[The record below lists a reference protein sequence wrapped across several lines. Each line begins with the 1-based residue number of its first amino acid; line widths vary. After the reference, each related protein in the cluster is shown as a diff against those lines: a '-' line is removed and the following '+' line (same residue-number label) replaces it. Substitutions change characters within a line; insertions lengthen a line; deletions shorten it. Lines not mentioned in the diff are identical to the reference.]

1 MSLANAV
8 VYTNGSATAQT
19 TTSLRYDGS
28 TLSVTGAIVATGD
41 ITAFSDERLKTNITT
56 IDDAL
61 TKLDQINGYLYTN
74 STTGKRHT
82 GVIAQEIIKVL
93 PEAVMKNNNDYY
105 SVAYGNLIGLLI
117 QGIKELNTEVNSLKK
132 KLQ

>member
-1 MSLANAV
+1 LSLANAV
-8 VYTNGSATAQT
+8 VYTNGSANAQT

-28 TLSVTGAIVATGD
+28 TLNVTGAIVATGD
-41 ITAFSDERLKTNITT
+41 ITAFSDERLKTDVIT

-61 TKLDQINGYLYTN
+61 TKLNQINGYLYTN